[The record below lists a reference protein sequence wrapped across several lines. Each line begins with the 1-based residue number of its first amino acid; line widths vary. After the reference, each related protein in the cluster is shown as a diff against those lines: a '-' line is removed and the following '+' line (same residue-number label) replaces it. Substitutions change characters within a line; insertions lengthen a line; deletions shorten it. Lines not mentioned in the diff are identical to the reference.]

1 MFPVD
6 EMHGS
11 HIDMRVSVVIPAYNA
26 ARFLP
31 EAVESVRK
39 QTTPVHEIIVVDDGS
54 TDETEQVVQSLGGD
68 IVYIRQANAGVSAAR
83 NRGISEATGEVIAFL
98 DADDL
103 WLPRKVENQ
112 TRVFLSNPEVALV
125 ATDRAEIDAQGGL
138 LLDSLFKKQGLHEF
152 FSELRGSPIPQALS
166 RLVQVNFIPTS
177 SVMVRKSVLA
187 QVGVFDTAIRYGED
201 LELWARIASQYA
213 LAVLPEVLI
222 RYRQHG
228 NNATQA
234 TEKLLLDMVQ
244 VMKSIRSW
252 GSQNLRKEG
261 LIADKAVAQALWEL
275 GYWYFISSS
284 PQRAC
289 SPLLESFRGGCSF
302 RALIYAGLSQVPPG
316 AIGKLRRLKQKI
328 LG

>member
-1 MFPVD
+1 
-6 EMHGS
+6 MHDS
-11 HIDMRVSVVIPAYNA
+11 DSDMRVSVVIPAYNA
-26 ARFLP
+26 TRFLP
-31 EAVESVRK
+31 EAVESVRQ

-83 NRGISEATGEVIAFL
+83 NRGISEATGEIIAFL

-103 WLPRKVENQ
+103 WLPEKVANQ
-112 TRVFLSNPEVALV
+112 INVFLSNPEVTLV
-125 ATDRAEIDAQGGL
+125 AADRAEIDAQGGL
-138 LLDSLFKKQGLHEF
+138 LLDSLFKKQGLYAF
-152 FSELRGSPIPQALS
+152 FAELRGNPIPQALS

-177 SVMVRKSVLA
+177 SVMVRKSTLA

-201 LELWARIASQYA
+201 LELWARIASRYA
-213 LAVLPEVLI
+213 IACLPEVLI

-244 VMKSIRSW
+244 VMKRIRSW
-252 GSQNLRKEG
+252 GSQALRKEG
-261 LIADKAVAQALWEL
+261 VNADKVVAQSLWEL
-275 GYWYFISSS
+275 GYWYFTSNS

-289 SPLLESFRGGCSF
+289 APLLESYRESPSL
-302 RALIYAGLSQVPPG
+302 RALIYAGLSMVPPC
-316 AIGKLRRLKQKI
+316 AIGIIRRLKQKI

>member
-1 MFPVD
+1 
-6 EMHGS
+6 MHDS
-11 HIDMRVSVVIPAYNA
+11 DIDMRVSVIIPAYNA

-31 EAVESVRK
+31 EAVESVRQ

-54 TDETEQVVQSLGGD
+54 TDETEQVVKSLGED
-68 IVYIRQANAGVSAAR
+68 IVYIRQANGGVSAAR
-83 NRGISEATGEVIAFL
+83 NRGISEATGEIIAFL

-103 WLPRKVENQ
+103 WLPQKVENQ
-112 TRVFLSNPEVALV
+112 VRVFRNPEVALV
-125 ATDRAEIDAQGGL
+125 AADRAEIDAHGGL
-138 LLDSLFKKQGLHEF
+138 LLDSLFKKQGLYEF
-152 FSELRGSPIPQALS
+152 FAELGGNPVPQALS

-177 SVMVRKSVLA
+177 SVMVRKLVLF

-213 LAVLPEVLI
+213 ISCLPEVLI

-244 VMKSIRSW
+244 VMKRIRSW
-252 GSQNLRKEG
+252 GGQALSKEE
-261 LIADKAVAQALWEL
+261 LNADKAVAQALWEL
-275 GYWYFISSS
+275 GYWYFTSNS
-284 PQRAC
+284 PQRAY
-289 SPLLESFRGGCSF
+289 SPFLESFRERPSL
-302 RALIYAGLSQVPPG
+302 RALIYAGFSLAPPG
-316 AIGKLRRLKQKI
+316 AIKNLRRLKQKI